1 MSGVSITNGQSK
13 FDLMQSLFVR
23 KQRDHISPLFLE
35 DNRTTMHCFVNSVEA
50 EDNSGSSWNIAG
62 FFRNNEKF
70 KAYYRTD
77 KRTGTYT
84 ILGQE

>member
-1 MSGVSITNGQSK
+1 
-13 FDLMQSLFVR
+13 
-23 KQRDHISPLFLE
+23 
-35 DNRTTMHCFVNSVEA
+35 MHCFVNSVEA

>member
-1 MSGVSITNGQSK
+1 MSGISITNGPSK

-23 KQRDHISPLFLE
+23 KPTRPYITFVLE
-35 DNRTTMHCFVNSVEA
+35 DNRTTMHCFVNSVES

-84 ILGQE
+84 VLDQE